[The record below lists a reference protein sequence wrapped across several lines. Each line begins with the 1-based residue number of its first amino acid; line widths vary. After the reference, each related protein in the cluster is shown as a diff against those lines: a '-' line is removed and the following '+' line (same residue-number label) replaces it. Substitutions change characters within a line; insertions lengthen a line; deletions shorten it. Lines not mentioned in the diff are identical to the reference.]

1 MIIILD
7 GQPQQQI
14 YSNNTL
20 QPDYGNC
27 VEYSVPYGT
36 HSTAAYQVPDENTA
50 PNMVPTG
57 NAYETGEQQQHQ
69 HMGMAGMPVNRG
81 NYVGFAQRTMGFHNT
96 NIMM

>member
-7 GQPQQQI
+7 GHHQQNVYI
-14 YSNNTL
+14 SNNTL

-27 VEYSVPYGT
+27 VQYSAPYGT

-57 NAYETGEQQQHQ
+57 NAYETGEQQQPV
-69 HMGMAGMPVNRG
+69 GMAGMPVNRG
-81 NYVGFAQRTMGFHNT
+81 NYVGFAQGTMGFHNT
-96 NIMM
+96 NIIM